1 MGENIGAAARA
12 MANFGLSDL
21 RLVAPRDGWPNARA
35 EAMAAGGLAVVQA
48 ARVTPDVPAA
58 IADLTIVFAATA
70 RQRELEKPVLTP
82 RQAMAR
88 ARAEIACGGR
98 PGFLFGPE
106 ASGLSNE
113 EIAPAAGILAIPVDP
128 ACSSL
133 NLAQAVA
140 VTAYEWLAGEVA
152 PDAAAFGPSR
162 PRATLAEIAGLTE
175 HLETELEARGFF
187 FPPAKAESMRVNLR
201 AAFARGDFTQAE
213 VNALRGAIKSLAAR
227 PPKE

>member
-35 EAMAAGGLAVVQA
+35 EAMAAGGLSVIQA
-48 ARVTPDVPAA
+48 ARIAPDVPAA
-58 IADLTIVFAATA
+58 IADLTLVFAATA

-88 ARAEIACGGR
+88 ARAEIARGGR
-98 PGFLFGPE
+98 PGLLFGPE
-106 ASGLSNE
+106 ASGLSNG
-113 EIAPAAGILAIPVDP
+113 EIAPAAAILAIPVDP

-140 VTAYEWLAGEVA
+140 VTAYEWLAGVT
-152 PDAAAFGPSR
+152 PDAAAPDLSR

-187 FPPAKAESMRVNLR
+187 FPPAKAETMRVNLR

-213 VNALRGAIKSLAAR
+213 VHALRGAIKSLVAR